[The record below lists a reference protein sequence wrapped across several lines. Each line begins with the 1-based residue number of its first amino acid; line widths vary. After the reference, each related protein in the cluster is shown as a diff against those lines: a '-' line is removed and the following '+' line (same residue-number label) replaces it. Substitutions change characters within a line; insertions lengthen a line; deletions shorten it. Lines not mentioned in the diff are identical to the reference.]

1 MLYIQGVSNLPGFK
15 NISIYFKKNIFNIFI
30 FNKHY
35 WIVLPYKFKDFDY
48 FNKNSIHIKNY
59 KLIYKINYIYLFIL
73 KCNRIS
79 FKGKGYRVRIFRKK
93 KKITFNFGHSHWTKL
108 KTYSTWDFFKFRRQR
123 YLFAGCHNKLYLIFS
138 NKLSKIRT
146 MNRYT
151 LRGLRMKKQAIKQ
164 RFGKISQYI
173 SSLH

>member
-1 MLYIQGVSNLPGFK
+1 MLYIQGINNLSGFK
-15 NISIYFKKNIFNIFI
+15 NINISLNNNIFNIFI
-30 FNKHY
+30 FNKYY
-35 WIVLPYKFKDFDY
+35 WIVLPYRFEYLDY
-48 FNKNSIHIKNY
+48 FNKNSIYIKNY
-59 KLIYKINYIYLFIL
+59 RSIYKINYIYLFII

-108 KTYSTWDFFKFRRQR
+108 KIYSSWDFFKFRRQR
-123 YLFAGCHNKLYLIFS
+123 YLFAGSNIKLYLLFS
-138 NKLSKIRT
+138 KELSKVRT

-151 LRGLRMKKQAIKQ
+151 LRGLRMKKQIIKQ